1 MIGSHDSFTYLNP
14 IHNIFKLFKFL
25 WRTQTKTIT
34 EQYNYGV
41 RYFDIRVKYKR
52 NRWYICHGL
61 VIFNVAFASLKH
73 IIDFF
78 NLHYPGSKLRII
90 YEKGNFEDI
99 FKQEIRELLDNET
112 LSYACIKS
120 KWKVLVN
127 KDPIIN
133 DYTYRPFLSDL
144 SLWENIKRMNLFST
158 IKKWAK
164 KHNPKINKDII
175 NNNIL
180 YFMDYI

>member
-52 NRWYICHGL
+52 NRWYVCHGL
-61 VIFNVAFASLKH
+61 VTFNVSFASLKH

-78 NLHYPGSKLRII
+78 NLHYPDSKLRII

-99 FKQEIRELLDNET
+99 FKQERRELLDNET
-112 LSYACIKS
+112 LCYAYKKLDKALAKGIVHKNYVARHKS
-120 KWKVLVN
+120 ELATAVN
-127 KDPIIN
+127 TLK
-133 DYTYRPFLSDL
+133 
-144 SLWENIKRMNLFST
+144 
-158 IKKWAK
+158 
-164 KHNPKINKDII
+164 
-175 NNNIL
+175 
-180 YFMDYI
+180 

>member
-1 MIGSHDSFTYLNP
+1 M
-14 IHNIFKLFKFL
+14 
-25 WRTQTKTIT
+25 
-34 EQYNYGV
+34 
-41 RYFDIRVKYKR
+41 
-52 NRWYICHGL
+52 
-61 VIFNVAFASLKH
+61 
-73 IIDFF
+73 
-78 NLHYPGSKLRII
+78 
-90 YEKGNFEDI
+90 
-99 FKQEIRELLDNET
+99 LDNET

-164 KHNPKINKDII
+164 KHNPKINEDII
-175 NNNIL
+175 NNNVL